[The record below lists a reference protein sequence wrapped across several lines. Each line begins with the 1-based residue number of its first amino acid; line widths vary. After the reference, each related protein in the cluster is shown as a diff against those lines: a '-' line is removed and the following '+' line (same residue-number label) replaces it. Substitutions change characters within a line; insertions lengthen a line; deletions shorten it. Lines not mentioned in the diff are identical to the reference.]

1 MGAGFTLVIY
11 RPMTNAKP
19 RPDRRGDA
27 ESIAREIL
35 EDLKALST
43 PLPDGSPPA
52 GPGRPTAA
60 AGGDPGFSLDGPRR
74 MLENGSRYV
83 GPYLPGDARFR
94 AAKALALRALRIV
107 TRDQTVFN
115 SALVESL
122 RIAFRELEEEI
133 RRGRQQAREVATE
146 VREAEG
152 RGERRVADAEGR
164 LVARVDARTLA
175 LGTAIEK
182 EGKARTELGSE
193 LLASEKRI
201 DRLESGAEAL
211 QAAEE
216 TRLES
221 ERRIGERLET
231 LATELRQVRLEW
243 TAVRAG
249 ISSGRVGAAPSTP
262 SAAAA
267 VAPREGAVRADDPLR
282 AGLYADFE
290 ETFRGSE
297 EEIRR
302 RQSGDVALFAG
313 APGPVADLGCGRGEF
328 LEELTARGLGAIG
341 CDANPVMAARAREK
355 GLAVDEADLFTWLS
369 ARADGSLGGVTAYQV
384 VEHLPASALFDLVE
398 LAATKLAPG
407 GRILLETVNPESV
420 YAMRWF
426 WMDLSHVRPVP
437 GPSLAQLLTACGF
450 RDVTVTYRSP
460 VPPGDAPP
468 EEVLSDPRLGPLARL
483 LFGPQDVVVTGVR

>member
-1 MGAGFTLVIY
+1 
-11 RPMTNAKP
+11 MTNARP

-35 EDLKALST
+35 QDLQALAT
-43 PLPDGSPPA
+43 PLPGGASPPGPA
-52 GPGRPTAA
+52 APGAGGPG
-60 AGGDPGFSLDGPRR
+60 GGPGFSLEGPRR
-74 MLENGSRYV
+74 MLENGSRFV

-94 AAKALALRALRIV
+94 AAKSLVLRALRIV

-122 RIAFRELEEEI
+122 RIAYRELEEEV
-133 RRGRQQAREVATE
+133 RRSRRETRDLAVE
-146 VREAEG
+146 VQEAEG

-175 LGTAIEK
+175 LENAVDR
-182 EGKARTELGSE
+182 EGKARTAL
-193 LLASEKRI
+193 
-201 DRLESGAEAL
+201 GAEL
-211 QAAEE
+211 
-216 TRLES
+216 LES
-221 ERRIGERLET
+221 ERRIDRLERADDLRAEALRTSEEARLEAERRLGERLEG
-231 LATELRQVRLEW
+231 LSEELRRVRMEW
-243 TAVRAG
+243 TVLRAG
-249 ISSGRVGAAPSTP
+249 IAPARTGEAPSAPAAAP
-262 SAAAA
+262 A
-267 VAPREGAVRADDPLR
+267 VVRADDPLR

-302 RQSGDVALFAG
+302 RQSEDVALFLG

-328 LEELTARGLGAIG
+328 LAELSARGVPAVG
-341 CDANPVMAARAREK
+341 CDANPVLAARAREK
-355 GLAVDEADLFTWLS
+355 GLAVDEADLFGWLA
-369 ARADGSLGGVTAYQV
+369 AREDGSLGGLTAYQV
-384 VEHLPASALFDLVE
+384 VEHLPPASLFDLVE
-398 LAATKLAPG
+398 LAAAKLAPG
-407 GRILLETVNPESV
+407 GRLLLETVNPESV

-450 RDVTVTYRSP
+450 RDVAVSYRSP
-460 VPPGDAPP
+460 VPPREAPP

-483 LFGPQDVVVTGVR
+483 LYGPQDVVVTGVR